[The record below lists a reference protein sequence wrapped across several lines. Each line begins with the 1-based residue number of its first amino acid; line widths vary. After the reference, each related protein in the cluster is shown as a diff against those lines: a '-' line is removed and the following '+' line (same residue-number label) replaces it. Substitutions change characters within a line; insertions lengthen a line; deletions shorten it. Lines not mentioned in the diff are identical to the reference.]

1 MRHRFLA
8 FHRPRRAG
16 RHRFLEGVTDVLTES
31 FAPSAHPP
39 AGQQPV
45 ALARF
50 EGSLDSDLTK
60 LNEIQKNPLGSRDIS
75 TQI

>member
-16 RHRFLEGVTDVLTES
+16 RHRFLEGLRMFLLKVLRHRRTRPRAS
-31 FAPSAHPP
+31 NA
-39 AGQQPV
+39 V

-50 EGSLDSDLTK
+50 EGNLDSDLTK
-60 LNEIQKNPLGSRDIS
+60 LNEIQKNSLGSRDIS

>member
-16 RHRFLEGVTDVLTES
+16 RHRFLEGLRMFLLKVLRHRRTRPRAS
-31 FAPSAHPP
+31 NRLRW
-39 AGQQPV
+39 
-45 ALARF
+45 LASKGISTPISRNSMKF
-50 EGSLDSDLTK
+50 KRIRSDR
-60 LNEIQKNPLGSRDIS
+60 GYIS